1 MRSTY
6 PSLLIC
12 LYVLGFSN
20 AEDTVEYLYRRV
32 IRQWHSERSWKPWE
46 NYAEALFKR
55 FQDCTS
61 MEDSKTKRLESIGGL
76 EEGILAIEKAT
87 LSAGA
92 DAQRDAALS
101 ILYFT
106 YGNTL
111 NQLSDDECHG
121 LALDPHTLLIG
132 AETISQ
138 EAEPSTFLCKENA
151 ENALRNAIT
160 LDATNTD
167 AELLLES
174 ITGLD
179 GSTVHERKPKEF
191 VAELFDS
198 FADTFDEKLV
208 NGLGYKVPEMV
219 GSVAKEMGIFK
230 CVLDAGCG
238 TGLAGRFLRPLIEEN
253 GVMIGV
259 DASQKMLDIAKK
271 CTSKKGC
278 GLNTDTID
286 ASDVEN
292 EFPLYDDLLALDLED
307 MTIENT
313 LVLNRNPGVSGF
325 DLVVAADVLVYF
337 GSVANLLKTFS
348 NISTPGAAL
357 IFTCERATEEEAPL
371 GWRLLSSGRFAH
383 TKSHVVDAGLAAG
396 YKLIMYKEI
405 VPRMERG
412 EEVRGHLFAFK
423 LNDKDEL

>member
-1 MRSTY
+1 MRSSY

-12 LYVLGFSN
+12 LYGLGVSN
-20 AEDTVEYLYRRV
+20 AEETVEYLYRRV

-55 FQDCTS
+55 FQDSTS
-61 MEDSKTKRLESIGGL
+61 MGNSKTKRLESIGGL

-87 LSAGA
+87 LGAGE

-101 ILYFT
+101 ILYFN
-106 YGNTL
+106 YGNVL
-111 NQLSDDECHG
+111 NQLSDDECHE

-132 AETISQ
+132 AETISL
-138 EAEPSTFLCKENA
+138 ESVPSTFLCKENA

-160 LDATNTD
+160 LDATNAD
-167 AELLLES
+167 AVLLLES

-198 FADTFDEKLV
+198 FADSFDEKLV

-219 GSVAKEMGIFK
+219 GSVAKEMGTFK
-230 CVLDAGCG
+230 GVLDAGCG

-278 GLNTDTID
+278 GLNTDAMD

-292 EFPLYDDLLALDLED
+292 EVPLYDDLLVLDLEE
-307 MTIENT
+307 MNIENT
-313 LVLNRNPGVSGF
+313 LALNHNSGISGF

-337 GSVANLLKTFS
+337 GSVAKLLKTFS

-383 TKSHVVDAGLAAG
+383 TKSHVVNAGLAAG

-412 EEVRGHLFAFK
+412 EEVRGHLFAFQ
-423 LNDKDEL
+423 LDTKDEL